1 MTGFQTFWLRKAESF
16 RNGAS
21 KTDVYQL
28 KARLLAVIAL
38 LIFGSVVLV
47 STIGFMRYSED
58 LLDQTETQTQQLIE
72 QIALNTGNYI
82 NELSRLCMSPYYNE
96 RIMNLLASS
105 PQTSAEQLEK
115 RRTIQNY
122 LREVMTIP
130 RKDILRVY
138 IFSDEV
144 YYSTRTSHAL
154 ESGEDFE
161 TEHWYQD
168 ALQTSQTVFIP
179 AHVEENGA
187 YSITIFSMAQRL
199 RGLSDS
205 SRTLGV
211 IRVDANYSGIQDVL
225 DDVQL
230 LEKSALFIIDS
241 ADSVIY
247 ERSGLPDELT
257 NAEVFHAAKAADG
270 PARVVLGKERYI
282 INTQPVKD
290 TDWTIIAV
298 NAQSSLMQNVSQA
311 RNFTIVLA
319 FFCAGLGLLV
329 SVLFVR
335 SFLKPIYETVGV
347 MQKAQSGDLSV
358 RARDNRAVEIDYVNR
373 SFNELLSRIAE
384 MMERDATLTKEKYE
398 AEYLQKIAQYDA
410 LYNQIRPHFL
420 FNTLSTVSLLIKSKR
435 YADAVS
441 SIEDLSVLLRGMVN
455 TDRDITFSAELKIAE
470 CYLSLQERR
479 HDMLRYEITLD
490 PSLADCRL
498 PALTIQPLVENAL
511 IHGCE
516 PRTGPSRI
524 DISVR
529 REEEYAVISVA
540 DSGIGMDEAQVA
552 ALMQTISL
560 SAPHPQQAET
570 RGIGLVN
577 IAQRLKLKYGTR
589 TSISV
594 VSERDVGTTVT
605 IRIPADCTQQ
615 RPPLS

>member
-1 MTGFQTFWLRKAESF
+1 MAHQNR
-16 RNGAS
+16 R
-21 KTDVYQL
+21 YQL

-105 PQTSAEQLEK
+105 PETSAEQLEK

-161 TEHWYQD
+161 TEDWYQD

-230 LEKSALFIIDS
+230 LEKSALFITDS

-270 PARVVLGKERYI
+270 PARVLLGKERYI

-347 MQKAQSGDLSV
+347 MQKAQSGNLSV

-373 SFNELLSRIAE
+373 SFNRAALAYRGDDGAGRHAH
-384 MMERDATLTKEKYE
+384 ER
-398 AEYLQKIAQYDA
+398 KIRGRVPAKKSPQYDA

-524 DISVR
+524 NISVR
-529 REEEYAVISVA
+529 REEEYAVITVA

-552 ALMQTISL
+552 ALMQAILPQRTA
-560 SAPHPQQAET
+560 SAAGGNA
-570 RGIGLVN
+570 R
-577 IAQRLKLKYGTR
+577 Y
-589 TSISV
+589 
-594 VSERDVGTTVT
+594 
-605 IRIPADCTQQ
+605 
-615 RPPLS
+615 RPRQHRAAS